1 MLILNYVLLVTSLFN
16 SFTRRSIITSGLSHS
31 MIMGNNYKSETNNE
45 YKYKYNNDIYTKFN
59 YNHKIPFLENRNDNE
74 NDSSDEQKTIIHS
87 NENNI
92 YFQGSITPES
102 CFYIQQNILKIQNGN
117 YDRINFYLQSPGGS
131 LLPTFG
137 LIDNIQ
143 SSNIPINTYINGFV
157 ASAASLISV
166 TGNKRYMSKNS
177 MMLIHSLRTVI
188 GEVNFQE
195 LEDNYYNSK
204 SMMAIVKNIY
214 LEKSSLTEDKLDFLL
229 RHDYWLNSTEC
240 LKYKLVDEIV

>member
-1 MLILNYVLLVTSLFN
+1 MLILNHIILLTSLFN
-16 SFTRRSIITSGLSHS
+16 TFTRRNIITSGLSHS
-31 MIMGNNYKSETNNE
+31 IIMNNNYKSESNNE
-45 YKYKYNNDIYTKFN
+45 FN
-59 YNHKIPFLENRNDNE
+59 YNHKIPFLENENE

-117 YDRINFYLQSPGGS
+117 YDRINFYLQSSGGS

-143 SSNIPINTYINGFV
+143 SSNIPIDTYINGFV

-166 TGNKRYMSKNS
+166 AGNKRYMSKNS

>member
-1 MLILNYVLLVTSLFN
+1 MLVVNYVLLLTSLFN
-16 SFTRRSIITSGLSHS
+16 TFTRRSIITSGLSNS
-31 MIMGNNYKSETNNE
+31 IIMGNNYKSES
-45 YKYKYNNDIYTKFN
+45 NNDMYSKFN
-59 YNHKIPFLENRNDNE
+59 YNHKIPFLENGNE
-74 NDSSDEQKTIIHS
+74 NSKEHCNDSSEEQKTIIHA
-87 NENNI
+87 EDNNI
-92 YFQGSITPES
+92 YFQGSVTPES
-102 CFYIQQNILKIQNGN
+102 CFYIQQNILKIQKGKF
-117 YDRINFYLQSPGGS
+117 DKINFYLQSSGGS

-143 SSNIPINTYINGFV
+143 TSNIPIDTYINGFV
-157 ASAASLISV
+157 ASAASLMSV
-166 TGNKRYMSKNS
+166 AGNKRYMSKNS

-204 SMMAIVKNIY
+204 SMMNIVKNIY

>member
-1 MLILNYVLLVTSLFN
+1 MFVVNYVLLVTSLFN
-16 SFTRRSIITSGLSHS
+16 TFTRRSIITSGLSHS
-31 MIMGNNYKSETNNE
+31 MIMGNNYKSESNNE
-45 YKYKYNNDIYTKFN
+45 YKYYNDMYSKFN
-59 YNHKIPFLENRNDNE
+59 YNHKVPFLENENG
-74 NDSSDEQKTIIHS
+74 NDSSEEQKTIIHADD
-87 NENNI
+87 NNI
-92 YFQGSITPES
+92 YFQGSVTPES
-102 CFYIQQNILKIQNGN
+102 CFYIQQNILKIQKGKF
-117 YDRINFYLQSPGGS
+117 DKINFYLQSSGGS

-143 SSNIPINTYINGFV
+143 SSNIPIDTYINGFV

-166 TGNKRYMSKNS
+166 AGNKRYMSKNS

-204 SMMAIVKNIY
+204 SMMNIVKNIY

-240 LKYKLVDEIV
+240 LKYKLVDEIF